1 MVAFF
6 LRAYRLADKNIWWD
20 EGWSVWLSQKDLAWI
35 ALRTAADEHP
45 PLHYWML
52 HFWNLL
58 AGTGAFAGRFISLA
72 FGVLTIALLY
82 RIGKHVGTRG
92 VRHSESFVPQD
103 KLREESR
110 QAGLET
116 LRSAQSDNGAWI
128 GVLAALFLA
137 TARFHVWWSQDI
149 KNYTPSI
156 FFAFA
161 AVWFGLQ
168 VIASHT
174 FASLSVNSAAKQSPQ
189 SNEEIASSHPSPSLR
204 TLLAMTG
211 YAVFAALAMWT
222 HYLAALVLLA
232 LNVYWLFVILS
243 EATLAPPAR
252 AGEDLHQTNETLRF
266 AQRDRKTWLIGSLG
280 NWFIANL
287 LAAALFAPWM
297 YLYLQNAAA
306 WSAAPAFDFS
316 LFLKLVATVLPL
328 GVTTNIDN
336 YAALTIALTLLAA
349 IPVISMLYPVF
360 RPRSLNT
367 EHGSL
372 ITDHWLLLILIVAL
386 PPILLYALS
395 LTPVSFFAPKIQAR
409 YLLVLSPAYVM
420 LLALGIATLKKFS
433 IYLALA
439 ATLFVLT
446 ANAFVLNEYYGERR
460 LTDDYATLTN
470 TINSFARQ
478 GDVVLL
484 DTDQEWPT
492 FLYYLRAP
500 LEWVG
505 APNGKPMD
513 TGAADALAQQAS
525 VRGSAVWLVTIPDAL
540 ATDPQHLLE
549 TRLAGA
555 MGKQYE
561 RTVGDKR
568 LTLYAPTPRDFVNVT
583 RGDFAPQYPRA
594 EQVDANA
601 QLVGFDLP
609 VRELNAG
616 DTLRLVTYWSAAY
629 PAMVSVRVAGLLST
643 TLQMPAGDL
652 LRYENDFAIPP
663 DAVGEFAVAVNQ
675 ITLAR
680 VRIAPRAAIANAVS
694 IAHPVDYRFGD
705 AIHLVGYDLPV
716 TNYRAGDSVPITLY
730 WRADRAIDKSYTAFV
745 HIVGTQFNPVTNNP
759 LWGQIDRVPRDGA
772 YPTTAWLPNE
782 IVPDAYRVPIDPRAP
797 TGTYNIEI
805 GLYDPATGVRLPVD
819 AGGDSVVVAEI
830 SVN

>member
-1 MVAFF
+1 MNQLFARWKSQPRLFAYATILVAFF

-58 AGTGAFAGRFISLA
+58 AGTDAFAGRFISLA

-82 RIGKHVGTRG
+82 RIGKRVG
-92 VRHSESFVPQD
+92 
-103 KLREESR
+103 
-110 QAGLET
+110 
-116 LRSAQSDNGAWI
+116 GAWI

-161 AVWFGLQ
+161 AVWFALELMADSRWQ
-168 VIASHT
+168 IAD
-174 FASLSVNSAAKQSPQ
+174 ASTRHSPQ
-189 SNEEIASSHPSPSLR
+189 SAIRYSL
-204 TLLAMTG
+204 LG
-211 YAVFAALAMWT
+211 YAIFAALAMWT

-232 LNVYWLFVILS
+232 LNLYVLIVFIRALYVSRFTFRSAIRNLQSAILAWL
-243 EATLAPPAR
+243 
-252 AGEDLHQTNETLRF
+252 
-266 AQRDRKTWLIGSLG
+266 
-280 NWFIANL
+280 IANL

-297 YLYLQNAAA
+297 VLYLQNAAA

-349 IPVISMLYPVF
+349 IPVIGILYSVF
-360 RPRSLNT
+360 RRRSLNT

-372 ITDHWLLLILIVAL
+372 ITDHWTLNAEHGSLNTDHWLLFTLIVAL

-420 LLALGIATLKKFS
+420 LLALGIATLRKFS

-439 ATLFVLT
+439 ATLFVLA
-446 ANAFVLNEYYGERR
+446 ANAFVLNEYYADRR
-460 LTDDYATLTN
+460 LTDDYATLAN

-500 LEWVG
+500 LEWLG

-513 TGAADALAQQAS
+513 AGAADALAQQARA
-525 VRGSAVWLVTIPDAL
+525 RGSAVWLVTIPDAL

-549 TRLAGA
+549 TRLARA

-568 LTLYAPTPRDFVNVT
+568 LTLYAPAPRDFVNVA
-583 RGDFAPQYPRA
+583 RENFAPQYPRA
-594 EQVDANA
+594 DQVDMNA
-601 QLVGFDLP
+601 RLLGFDLP

-629 PAMVSVRVAGLLST
+629 PAMVSVRVAGLIST
-643 TLQMPAGDL
+643 TLQMPAGAL

-663 DAVGEFAVAVNQ
+663 DAAGDFAVTVNQ

-680 VRIAPRAAIANAVS
+680 VRISPRAAIANAVS

-716 TNYRAGDSVPITLY
+716 ANYRAGDTVPITLY
-730 WRADRAIDKSYTAFV
+730 WRADRPIDQSYTAFV
-745 HIVGTQFNPVTNNP
+745 HVLGAQFNPLTNNP

-782 IVPDAYRVPIDPRAP
+782 IVPDAYRVPIDSHLPA
-797 TGTYNIEI
+797 GAYKIEI
-805 GLYDPATGVRLPVD
+805 GLYDPATGARLPVD
-819 AGGDSVVVAEI
+819 AGGDSVIVAEI
-830 SVN
+830 SIR

>member
-1 MVAFF
+1 MNKLFARWKSQPRLFAYATILVAFF

-58 AGTGAFAGRFISLA
+58 AGTDAFAGRFISLA

-82 RIGKHVGTRG
+82 RIGKRVG
-92 VRHSESFVPQD
+92 
-103 KLREESR
+103 
-110 QAGLET
+110 
-116 LRSAQSDNGAWI
+116 GAWI
-128 GVLAALFLA
+128 GVFAALFLA

-161 AVWFGLQ
+161 AVWFALG
-168 VIASHT
+168 VIA
-174 FASLSVNSAAKQSPQ
+174 SAAKQSPQ

-204 TLLAMTG
+204 TLLAMTPWRSIIL
-211 YAVFAALAMWT
+211 YAIFAALAMWT

-232 LNVYWLFVILS
+232 LNLYWLFVILS
-243 EATLAPPAR
+243 EAKNL
-252 AGEDLHQTNETLRF
+252 NNVSETLRF
-266 AQRDRKTWLIGSLG
+266 AQGDKKHWLIGSLR
-280 NWFIANL
+280 NWLIATA

-372 ITDHWLLLILIVAL
+372 MTDHWLLFILIVAL

-439 ATLFVLT
+439 VTLFVLT
-446 ANAFVLNEYYGERR
+446 ANAFVLNEYFGERR

-500 LEWVG
+500 LEWIG
-505 APNGKPMD
+505 APNGKPMNA
-513 TGAADALAQQAS
+513 GAADALAQQART
-525 VRGSAVWLVTIPDAL
+525 RGSAVWLVTIPDAL

-549 TRLAGA
+549 TRLARA

-561 RTVGDKR
+561 RTIGDKR
-568 LTLYAPTPRDFVNVT
+568 LALYAPTPRDFVNVT

-629 PAMVSVRVAGLLST
+629 PAMVSVRLGTLITLP
-643 TLQMPAGDL
+643 LQMPSGAL
-652 LRYENDFAIPP
+652 MRYENDFAIPP
-663 DAVGEFAVAVNQ
+663 DAAGDFAVAINQ

-680 VRIAPRAAIANAVS
+680 VRIEPRAAIANAVS

-705 AIHLVGYDLPV
+705 AIHLVGYDLPA
-716 TNYRAGDSVPITLY
+716 TTFRAGDSVPVTLY
-730 WRADRAIDKSYTAFV
+730 WRADRPIGQSYTAFV
-745 HIVGTQFNPVTNNP
+745 HVLGTQFNPVTNDP
-759 LWGQIDRVPRDGA
+759 LWGQSDRVPRDGA

-782 IVPDAYRVPIDPRAP
+782 IVPDAYRVPIDPNTP
-797 TGTYNIEI
+797 PGTYKIEI
-805 GLYDPATGVRLPVD
+805 GLYDPATGTRLPVD
-819 AGGDSVVVAEI
+819 AGGDSVIVAEI